1 MFSLKPML
9 GHFRMALMDNNGDF
23 AYNVYIY
30 IYFRKRE
37 RETERTNK
45 QEQFKSTP
53 SAPSI

>member
-30 IYFRKRE
+30 ILERESERKRE
-37 RETERTNK
+37 QTNK

-53 SAPSI
+53 